1 MTCYNPLVAYKLDGK
16 VVFHK
21 PFAFAKGFNLPCG
34 QCIGCRLEYSRQW
47 AVRCV
52 HEAQM
57 HDENCF
63 ITLTFNNDALKER
76 RNPYSLD
83 KTEFQKFMKRVR
95 KRYAHKIRFFHCG
108 EYGEKNNRPHY
119 HALMFGH
126 DFRDKK
132 LWSINGGNR
141 LYISQELQELW
152 PYGFNTIGEVNFET
166 AAYTARYVMK
176 KHKGDDVVE
185 KYQITDEDG
194 VIWDRIPE
202 YCTMSRGRKKDGD
215 GGIGYRWYLKYGWSD
230 CHKHD
235 YVVVNGHETR
245 PPRFYDKLCDEK
257 VFEKIKQKRVEEAP
271 EPIIN
276 YNENMDRL
284 WVKEEVKKISLDRSA
299 RKL

>member
-1 MTCYNPLVAYKLDGK
+1 MTCYNPLVGYKLDGK

-57 HDENCF
+57 HEENCF

-95 KRYAHKIRFFHCG
+95 KKYAHKIRFFHCG

-132 LWSINGGNR
+132 LWSVSGGNR
-141 LYISQELQELW
+141 LYISEELQELW

-202 YCTMSRGRKKDGD
+202 YCTMSRRP
-215 GGIGYRWYLKYGWSD
+215 GIAKTWYEKYGWSD

-257 VFEKIKQKRVEEAP
+257 QFEKIKQKRIEEAP

-276 YNENMDRL
+276 YDENMDRL
-284 WVKEEVKKISLDRSA
+284 WVKEELKKISLDRSA